1 MNMNLPTR
9 IVVVDDELPQLDAL
23 CTLLEL
29 EGFSVKG
36 YGHPQEALRAIQTE
50 GCDLLLTDLRLPDM
64 AGTQLIAKAK
74 QSDPDLGAILMTG
87 YGSIKTAVE
96 AMQLGALDYVLKPF
110 KLADIMP
117 VIQRA
122 LENRA
127 LKRQNAQLLESVTQ
141 ANQQLMELNADLDT
155 FAARVAHDLNSVMH
169 LIQGHA
175 NSLTSRSN
183 ANFSEQE
190 WRHIQRIRETST
202 RGGQLVSDL
211 LAFSRLGNAQID
223 FKTVNLREVVG
234 RAKILTELESDGPQ
248 ATWYIVNLPN
258 VQGDESLLE
267 QVFVNLFSNAL
278 KFSAKCDHPH
288 VEVDLTETD
297 DDYVISVKDN
307 GVGFDPNLAK
317 NLFKPFQRLHSSHE
331 FHGHGMGLANVKKI
345 IEKHQG
351 QITAYSV
358 PGDGAVFEIRLP
370 KVIKANNPQ
379 SKPQQA
385 AVEPER
391 LTNRRAATLPSNEL
405 TDHQQALE
413 ALKFSMALQ
422 RIGGHIGK
430 MGSWA
435 IDLQANNAVYWSE
448 ETFRLLDLE
457 TDAIPNLQ
465 KGIELYIGDSRKRMA
480 QAIADCSTT
489 GTPFDIAA
497 EMQTFKGRRIWTRV
511 MGEAVPGTD
520 GKPIRIQG
528 CIQDITEKHKTEET
542 LQRINRLLIAQN
554 QVSIAIGSL
563 ESPQAM
569 FDEICRVAPTVGEVP
584 LVWVVQ
590 FDRENKQLK
599 VVAQGGKH
607 LDLMP
612 KIVSNLG
619 VRRDGELMAHLRKGD
634 LYVCN
639 NIRHEPFAAS
649 WQEETIA
656 RGLESFVVIP
666 LHVNGKLFAGLV
678 NFGYGPG
685 YFSAE
690 MVALMQAV
698 AKSRSLALENLV
710 NGLEKSQTME
720 SLKVL
725 QTCVERLNDMV
736 VITEAKHGDGDGPK
750 ILYVNDAFVR
760 HTGYSPE
767 DVIGRPPR
775 IFNGENTQRDVIER
789 IDVALKNWRPIRE
802 ELIIY
807 TKNREQIWIEQEIV
821 PIADGNGSYTH
832 WVAIQR
838 NVTERKRS
846 EKALEDSLQ
855 KFRSLTKVTSDC
867 IWDWDLTT
875 DELWWDEGIESM
887 FGFPFGSL
895 EPTSKSWTSRIHPE
909 DLGRVEESIH
919 AVIQGESN
927 TWQDEYRFAHA
938 DGRWLDVIDR
948 GYVIRNEEGKPVRM
962 LGGMTDMSHIIQAR
976 RQSQTQLEQ
985 MRLLHQ
991 ITRAIGNRQDLS
1003 SIYQVVV
1010 NHLEQQ
1016 LPADFCV
1023 MATYD
1028 LASDTLHP
1036 RAVGNHSKALARK
1049 LGIDVGAVVPARGVN
1064 IEHAVKGHNV
1074 HNANM
1079 AIRRGPIGTA
1089 MHEVGGLHSL
1099 IITPLMNGDDV
1110 LGITVVART
1119 AVDAFTDDEIS
1130 FLQQLSEHVTLA
1142 LTQAELLNELQEAY
1156 SDLKETQNLVLQQE
1170 RLRAL
1175 AEMASGIA
1183 HDINNA
1189 ISPAALYAESL
1200 LATEHDMSERG
1211 KKNLRVIQTAIDDV
1225 AKTVDRMGRFAR
1237 AKEDP
1242 DHQQLTN
1249 VNHVCKEVMDLTR
1262 ARWEDMAH
1270 KQGIQVHMK
1279 PELGPDLPLLMMSET
1294 ELREILTNLI
1304 FNAIDALPEGG
1315 DISIRT
1321 QFQGHNNDQ
1330 QIVIEVCDNGIGMSE
1345 EHRARCFEP
1354 FFTTKGERGTGLGL
1368 AMVYGIVQR
1377 AGGYMEIHSTVNE
1390 GTLIQI
1396 YLPATAHATP
1406 NATTATPAIDSGKP
1420 TQLKILLVDDDT
1432 NVLNAMTDIL
1442 DANGHQIEFADGGKK
1457 AIELFN
1463 EAIHDKQPFDVM
1475 ITDLGMPGMDGRELS
1490 QRIKTLS
1497 PDTPIIMLTGW
1508 GRQMSLS
1515 GEELPHVDVILS
1527 KPPKT
1532 SELHQALGKIQK
1544 KQRLPL

>member
-1 MNMNLPTR
+1 MNTNLSIR
-9 IVVVDDELPQLDAL
+9 IIVVDDERPQLEAL

-36 YGHPQEALRAIQTE
+36 YGHPQQALRAIQTE

-64 AGTQLIAKAK
+64 AGTQLIAQAK
-74 QSDPDLGAILMTG
+74 QCDPDLGAILMTG

-96 AMQLGALDYVLKPF
+96 AMKLGALDYILKPF

-117 VIQRA
+117 VIERA
-122 LENRA
+122 LENRT
-127 LKRQNAQLLESVTQ
+127 LKRQNARLLESVTQ
-141 ANQQLMELNADLDT
+141 ANQQLVELNADLDT

-169 LIQGHA
+169 LIHGHA
-175 NSLTSRSN
+175 TSLTSKSS
-183 ANFSEQE
+183 ASFDEHE
-190 WRHIQRIRETST
+190 WRHIQRICETST
-202 RGGQLVSDL
+202 S
-211 LAFSRLGNAQID
+211 A
-223 FKTVNLREVVG
+223 
-234 RAKILTELESDGPQ
+234 
-248 ATWYIVNLPN
+248 LP
-258 VQGDESLLE
+258 
-267 QVFVNLFSNAL
+267 A
-278 KFSAKCDHPH
+278 
-288 VEVDLTETD
+288 
-297 DDYVISVKDN
+297 
-307 GVGFDPNLAK
+307 
-317 NLFKPFQRLHSSHE
+317 
-331 FHGHGMGLANVKKI
+331 
-345 IEKHQG
+345 
-351 QITAYSV
+351 
-358 PGDGAVFEIRLP
+358 
-370 KVIKANNPQ
+370 
-379 SKPQQA
+379 
-385 AVEPER
+385 
-391 LTNRRAATLPSNEL
+391 NEL
-405 TDHQQALE
+405 SDHQQALE

-422 RIGGHIGK
+422 RIGGQIGK

-457 TDAIPNLQ
+457 SDTIPSFQ
-465 KGIELYIGDSRKRMA
+465 DSIELYIGESQEKIA
-480 QAIADCSTT
+480 QAISDCSTH
-489 GTPFDIAA
+489 GTPFDITA

-511 MGEAVPGTD
+511 IGEAVNGTD

-528 CIQDITEKHKTEET
+528 CIQDISEKHKTEEM
-542 LQRINRLLIAQN
+542 LQRINRLLFAQN
-554 QVSIAIGSL
+554 QVSISIGNL
-563 ESPQAM
+563 KSPQAM
-569 FDEICRVAPTVGEVP
+569 FDEICRVAPTVGDVP

-590 FDRENKQLK
+590 FDRENNQLK

-612 KIVSNLG
+612 MIISDLG
-619 VRRDGELMAHLRKGD
+619 VKRDGELMAHLRTGE
-634 LYVCN
+634 LYICN
-639 NIRHEPFAAS
+639 DIRHEPFAAR
-649 WQEETIA
+649 WQEEAIA

-685 YFSAE
+685 YFSTE

-736 VITEAKHGDGDGPK
+736 VITEAKHVEGDGPR

-775 IFNGENTQRDVIER
+775 ILNGENTQRDVIER
-789 IDVALKNWRPIRE
+789 IGAALKNWQPIRE

-807 TKNREQIWIEQEIV
+807 TKSREQIWIEQEIV
-821 PIADGNGSYTH
+821 PIADLKGSYTH

-838 NVTERKRS
+838 NITERKRS

-875 DELWWDEGIESM
+875 NELWWDEGMESM
-887 FGFPFGSL
+887 FGFPLDSL
-895 EPTSKSWTSRIHPE
+895 EPTSGSWTARIHPE
-909 DLGRVEESIH
+909 DLKRVEKSIYT
-919 AVIQGESN
+919 VIEGESN

-938 DGRWLDVIDR
+938 DGRWLDIIDR

-962 LGGMTDMSHIIQAR
+962 LGGMTDMSHIIQAK

-991 ITRAIGNRQDLS
+991 ITRAIGNRQDLN

-1016 LPADFCV
+1016 LPADFCL

-1028 LASDTLHP
+1028 IESNTLHP
-1036 RAVGNHSKALARK
+1036 RAVGSHSTALAQK

-1064 IEHAVKGHNV
+1064 IEQAIKGHSV
-1074 HNANM
+1074 QNANM
-1079 AIRRGPIGTA
+1079 GIHRGPIGAA
-1089 MHEVGGLHSL
+1089 MHAMGGLHSL

-1110 LGITVVART
+1110 RGITVVART
-1119 AVDAFTDDEIS
+1119 AVDGFTDDEIS
-1130 FLQQLSEHVTLA
+1130 FLEQLSEHVTLA

-1156 SDLKETQNLVLQQE
+1156 SDLKDTQNLVLQQE

-1200 LATEHDMSERG
+1200 LATEHDMTERG
-1211 KKNLRVIQTAIDDV
+1211 KKNLRIIQTAIDDV

-1237 AKEDP
+1237 AKDDP
-1242 DHQQLTN
+1242 DHQQLTD
-1249 VNHVCKEVMDLTR
+1249 VNQVCRDVMDLTR

-1279 PELGPDLPLLMMSET
+1279 PELGPDLPMLMMSET

-1304 FNAIDALPEGG
+1304 FNAIDALPKGG
-1315 DISIRT
+1315 DITIRT
-1321 QFQGHNNDQ
+1321 HLQGYNNNQ

-1377 AGGYMEIHSTVNE
+1377 AGGYMEIHSALNE
-1390 GTLIQI
+1390 GAQIQI
-1396 YLPATAHATP
+1396 YLPATARVTH
-1406 NATTATPAIDSGKP
+1406 NTTSTSLPTVSGKP
-1420 TQLKILLVDDDT
+1420 AHLKILLVDDDAH
-1432 NVLNAMTDIL
+1432 VLSAMTEIL
-1442 DANGHQIEFADGGKK
+1442 GAHGHQIEFADGGNK

-1463 EAIHDKQPFDVM
+1463 EAARIEQPFDVM

-1490 QRIKTLS
+1490 QNIKTLS
-1497 PDTPIIMLTGW
+1497 PNMPIIMLTGW

-1515 GEELPHVDVILS
+1515 KEDMPHVNVILS
-1527 KPPKT
+1527 KPPRA
-1532 SELHQALGKIQK
+1532 SELQEALEQIQK
-1544 KQRLPL
+1544 S

>member
-1 MNMNLPTR
+1 MHYHQRVNTNLSTR
-9 IVVVDDELPQLDAL
+9 IIVVDDERPQLEAL
-23 CTLLEL
+23 CALLEL

-36 YGHPQEALRAIQTE
+36 YGHPLEALSAIQSE

-64 AGTQLIAKAK
+64 AGTQLIAQAK
-74 QSDPDLGAILMTG
+74 QCDPDLGAILMTG
-87 YGSIKTAVE
+87 YSSVKTAIE
-96 AMQLGALDYVLKPF
+96 AMKLGALDYILKPF

-117 VIQRA
+117 VIERA

-127 LKRQNAQLLESVTQ
+127 LKHQNAQLLESITQ
-141 ANQQLMELNADLDT
+141 ANQQLMELNDDLDT
-155 FAARVAHDLNSVMH
+155 FSARVAHDLNSVMH
-169 LIQGHA
+169 LIHGHA
-175 NSLTSRSN
+175 TSLASKSN
-183 ANFSEQE
+183 ANFDESE
-190 WRHIQRIRETST
+190 WRHIQRICETSA
-202 RGGQLVSDL
+202 RGSQLVSDL
-211 LAFSRLGNAQID
+211 LAFSRLGSTQID

-234 RAKILTELESDGPQ
+234 RARILTELDSDGPQ
-248 ATWYIVNLPN
+248 ANWYIVNLPD

-278 KFSAKCDHPH
+278 KFSAKNCHPH
-288 VEVDLTETD
+288 IEVDLTETD
-297 DDYVISVKDN
+297 EDYIISVKDN
-307 GVGFDPNLAK
+307 GVGFDPNTAK
-317 NLFKPFQRLHSSHE
+317 NLFKPFQRLHNSHE
-331 FHGHGMGLANVKKI
+331 FNGHGMGLANVKKI
-345 IEKHQG
+345 IERHQG
-351 QITAYSV
+351 QVSAHSV
-358 PGDGAVFEIRLP
+358 PGDGAVFQVRLP
-370 KVIKANNPQ
+370 KIIEPNI
-379 SKPQQA
+379 QQGKSSLA
-385 AVEPER
+385 SV
-391 LTNRRAATLPSNEL
+391 LPSDEL
-405 TDHQQALE
+405 SDHQQALE

-422 RIGGHIGK
+422 RIGGQIGK

-435 IDLQANNAVYWSE
+435 IDLQANDAVYWSE

-457 TDAIPNLQ
+457 SDAIPSLQ
-465 KGIELYIGDSRKRMA
+465 KGIELYIGESQEKIA
-480 QAIADCSTT
+480 QAISDCRTH
-489 GTPFDIAA
+489 GTPFDITA
-497 EMQTFKGRRIWTRV
+497 EMQTFKARRIWTRV
-511 MGEAVPGTD
+511 MGEAVLGTD
-520 GKPIRIQG
+520 GQPMRIQG
-528 CIQDITEKHKTEET
+528 CIQDISEKYKTEEM
-542 LQRINRLLIAQN
+542 LQRINRLLFAQN
-554 QVSIAIGSL
+554 QVSISIGNL
-563 ESPQAM
+563 KSPQAM
-569 FDEICRVAPTVGEVP
+569 FDEICRVAPTVGDVP

-590 FDRENKQLK
+590 FDRENNQLK

-612 KIVSNLG
+612 MIISNLG
-619 VRRDGELMAHLRKGD
+619 VKRDGELMAHLRKGE
-634 LYVCN
+634 LYICN
-639 NIRHEPFAAS
+639 DIRHEPFAAH
-649 WQEETIA
+649 WQKEAIT

-685 YFSAE
+685 YFSTE

-736 VITEAKHGDGDGPK
+736 VITEAKHVEGDGPR

-775 IFNGENTQRDVIER
+775 ILNGENTQRDAIER
-789 IDVALKNWRPIRE
+789 IGEALKNWQPIRE

-807 TKNREQIWIEQEIV
+807 TKSREQIWIEQEIV
-821 PIADGNGSYTH
+821 PIADLKGSYTH

-838 NVTERKRS
+838 NITERKRS

-875 DELWWDEGIESM
+875 NELWWDEGMESM
-887 FGFPFGSL
+887 FGFPLDSL
-895 EPTSKSWTSRIHPE
+895 EPTSGSWTARIHPE
-909 DLGRVEESIH
+909 DLRRVENSIY
-919 AVIQGESN
+919 AVIEGESN

-938 DGRWLDVIDR
+938 DGRWLDIIDR

-962 LGGMTDMSHIIQAR
+962 LGGMTDMSHIIQAK

-991 ITRAIGNRQDLS
+991 ITRAIGNRQDLN

-1016 LPADFCV
+1016 LPADFCL
-1023 MATYD
+1023 MATHD
-1028 LASDTLHP
+1028 IESNTLHP
-1036 RAVGNHSKALARK
+1036 RAVGAHSKALAQK

-1064 IEHAVKGHNV
+1064 IEQAIKGHSV
-1074 HNANM
+1074 QNANM
-1079 AIRRGPIGTA
+1079 GIHRGPIGAA
-1089 MHEVGGLHSL
+1089 MHAVGGLHSL

-1110 LGITVVART
+1110 RGITVVART
-1119 AVDAFTDDEIS
+1119 AVDGFTDDEIS
-1130 FLQQLSEHVTLA
+1130 FLEQLSEHVTLA

-1156 SDLKETQNLVLQQE
+1156 SDLKDTQNLVLQQE

-1200 LATEHDMSERG
+1200 LATEHDMTERG
-1211 KKNLRVIQTAIDDV
+1211 KKNLRIIQTAIDDV
-1225 AKTVDRMGRFAR
+1225 AKTVDRMGRFAK
-1237 AKEDP
+1237 AKDDP
-1242 DHQQLTN
+1242 NHQQFTD
-1249 VNHVCKEVMDLTR
+1249 VNQVCKDVIDLTR

-1279 PELGPDLPLLMMSET
+1279 PELGPDLPMLMMSET

-1304 FNAIDALPEGG
+1304 FNAIDALPKGG
-1315 DISIRT
+1315 DIAVRT
-1321 QFQGHNNDQ
+1321 HLQEYNNDQ

-1377 AGGYMEIHSTVNE
+1377 AGGYMEIHSELNK
-1390 GTLIQI
+1390 GAQIQI
-1396 YLPATAHATP
+1396 YLPATARLTHNTITTP
-1406 NATTATPAIDSGKP
+1406 LTKVSCKP
-1420 TQLKILLVDDDT
+1420 VHLKILLVDDDT
-1432 NVLNAMTDIL
+1432 HVLSAMTEIL
-1442 DANGHQIEFADGGKK
+1442 GAYGHQIEFADGGNK

-1463 EAIHDKQPFDVM
+1463 EATRIKQPFDVM

-1490 QRIKTLS
+1490 QIIKTLS
-1497 PDTPIIMLTGW
+1497 PNMPIIMLTGW

-1515 GEELPHVDVILS
+1515 KEDMPQVNVILS
-1527 KPPKT
+1527 KPPRA
-1532 SELHQALGKIQK
+1532 SELQEALEQIQK
-1544 KQRLPL
+1544 S